1 MTDEELMARL
11 QQGHT
16 DALDELYRR
25 YASRLYAFCAS
36 LTRSSGHQD
45 PEDLAQD
52 VFLRVIKSAHTFD
65 PDKASFRTWLFSI
78 ARNRCID
85 AGRRDKLI
93 RFLPIGRAGAQDEGR
108 ELLPEE
114 TLVDERED
122 VEGAVIRAAARQAV
136 RDCIDELANADEKQA
151 LVLYYLGG
159 KVYREIAGVLGKSLS
174 MARNH
179 VQAARE
185 KVRRCL
191 ERRGVRPG

>member
-11 QQGHT
+11 QQGQT
-16 DALDELYRR
+16 AALDELYRR
-25 YASRLYAFCAS
+25 YARRLYAFCAS
-36 LTRSSGHQD
+36 LSRSAGHQD

-65 PDKASFRTWLFSI
+65 LEKASFRTWLFSI

-85 AGRRDKLI
+85 AGRREKLI
-93 RFLPIGRAGAQDEGR
+93 QFLPIGRQAQDEDR
-108 ELLPEE
+108 DLLPEE

-122 VEGAVIRAAARQAV
+122 VQGAAIRAAALQAV

-174 MARNH
+174 MARKH
-179 VQAARE
+179 VQAAQE

-191 ERRGVRPG
+191 ERQGVRPG